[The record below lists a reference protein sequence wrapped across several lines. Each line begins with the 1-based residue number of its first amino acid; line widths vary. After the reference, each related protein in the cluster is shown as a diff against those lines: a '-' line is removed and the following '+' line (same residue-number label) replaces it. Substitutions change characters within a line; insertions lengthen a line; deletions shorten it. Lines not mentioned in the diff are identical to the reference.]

1 LQKTAIQKQEVIYNR
16 LLPWNHA
23 AGWLLHRE
31 AGGFSGHFDGS
42 GYLPSHTTG
51 GLVCAPDQR
60 SFDAVREALLA

>member
-1 LQKTAIQKQEVIYNR
+1 MIYNR
-16 LLPWNHA
+16 LLSWNHA

-31 AGGFSGHFDGS
+31 AGGFSDHFDGS